1 MTRRKP
7 AAKKPRQKRPKEA
20 TPPEPPQR
28 AEVSAPPPEPPIIR
42 PELPLPP
49 EPPHIHPKPSAA
61 LVIAVVL
68 TAVLEVLDITIV
80 SVAIPHMLGTFG
92 ATSDQIT
99 WVLTSYLVSAA
110 VVMPLTGYLSARLGR
125 RRLLIFSIVGFV
137 ISSAL
142 CGLSWNLES
151 MVIFRLAQ
159 GICGAPLVPLS
170 QAILLDAFPKE
181 KHGQALAIFG
191 LGIMVAPVLGPTFG
205 GWLTDTFVWRAV
217 FYINVPIGLFAL
229 LLAMGN
235 LPRSDIRYLKTD
247 WIGLVLLV
255 LAVGSLQMVLDQGQ
269 TRDWFNS
276 RFIQFFTAIAVFA
289 SVAFFMRGW
298 NNPKNIV
305 DLSLLKDRNFLA
317 GLLAITAYG
326 VTLFGTIAL
335 LPLLTQRLMGYPA
348 MNAGMLFIPRAV
360 ASAIALSI
368 TGNYLMLWIDS
379 RILVAGGIVLSAVG
393 TMMMAGLSLQADG
406 WAIAAPGIIA
416 GIGMGLFFV
425 PLTAVAFGRMEHEKL
440 DEAAGLYALMRGI
453 GSSIGIA
460 VVSWLFVRQTQVHWG
475 DLITHINPYNPAVP
489 PYLNSLG
496 LNPQSPSSITAV
508 ALEIGRQAQMLA
520 FIDLF
525 WFIGLVTF
533 AILPLVFLMKKP
545 KDSWRVHPGA
555 RLRRAR
561 RSCGRFELSLPADLG
576 ARSADNR
583 RHDTVPADGVGL
595 GRHHIGF
602 DEELGRDQLPPIGLR
617 FRPHGGDGDRAL
629 ALLEVCDRPGER
641 RLRAAQRV
649 RLVPTI
655 RGAHQFAATAGMCR
669 RRRHAKPSHDQGV
682 GRDAQERPHVRTPF
696 APE

>member
-7 AAKKPRQKRPKEA
+7 AAKKPREPRQAK
-20 TPPEPPQR
+20 TPPPAPEPPR
-28 AEVSAPPPEPPIIR
+28 IKPV
-42 PELPLPP
+42 LPLPS
-49 EPPHIHPKPSAA
+49 EPPRFQPKPSVA

-142 CGLSWNLES
+142 CGVSWNLES

-170 QAILLDAFPKE
+170 QAILLDAFPRE

-217 FYINVPIGLFAL
+217 FYINVPIGVFAL
-229 LLAMGN
+229 LLAIGN
-235 LPRSDIRYLKTD
+235 LPRSDAKFMKTD
-247 WIGLVLLV
+247 WAGLVLLV
-255 LAVGSLQMVLDQGQ
+255 LAVGSLQLVLDQGQ

-276 RFIQFFTAIAVFA
+276 RFIQIFTAITFFA
-289 SVAFFMRGW
+289 STAFFLRGW
-298 NNPKNIV
+298 NDPKNIV

-348 MNAGMLFIPRAV
+348 MSAGMLFIPRAI

-368 TGNYLMLWIDS
+368 TGNYLMNWIDA
-379 RILVAGGIVLSAVG
+379 RILVAAGIVLSAVG
-393 TMMMAGLSLQADG
+393 TIMMAGLSLQADA
-406 WAIAAPGIIA
+406 WAIAWPGVIA

-425 PLTAVAFGRMEHEKL
+425 PLTAVAFGRMENEKL

-460 VVSWLFVRQTQVHWG
+460 VVSWLFVRQTQIYWG
-475 DLITHINPYNPAVP
+475 DLITHINPFNPAVP
-489 PYLNSLG
+489 PYLSAHG
-496 LNPQSPSSITAV
+496 LDVQAPSSMSIV

-525 WFIGLVTF
+525 WFIGMVTF
-533 AILPLVFLMKKP
+533 AILPLLFLMKRP
-545 KDSWRVHPGA
+545 K
-555 RLRRAR
+555 
-561 RSCGRFELSLPADLG
+561 
-576 ARSADNR
+576 
-583 RHDTVPADGVGL
+583 
-595 GRHHIGF
+595 
-602 DEELGRDQLPPIGLR
+602 
-617 FRPHGGDGDRAL
+617 
-629 ALLEVCDRPGER
+629 
-641 RLRAAQRV
+641 
-649 RLVPTI
+649 
-655 RGAHQFAATAGMCR
+655 TAGVFIPA
-669 RRRHAKPSHDQGV
+669 HA
-682 GRDAQERPHVRTPF
+682 
-696 APE
+696 

>member
-7 AAKKPRQKRPKEA
+7 AAKKPREPRQAK
-20 TPPEPPQR
+20 TPPPAPEPPR
-28 AEVSAPPPEPPIIR
+28 IKPV
-42 PELPLPP
+42 LPLPS
-49 EPPHIHPKPSAA
+49 EPPRFQPKPSVA

-142 CGLSWNLES
+142 CGVSWNLES

-170 QAILLDAFPKE
+170 QAILLDAFPRE

-217 FYINVPIGLFAL
+217 FYINVPIGVFAL

-235 LPRSDIRYLKTD
+235 LPRSDAKFMKTD
-247 WIGLVLLV
+247 WAGLVLLV
-255 LAVGSLQMVLDQGQ
+255 LAVGSLQLVLDQGQ

-276 RFIQFFTAIAVFA
+276 RFIQIFTAITFFA
-289 SVAFFMRGW
+289 STAFFLRGW

-348 MNAGMLFIPRAV
+348 MSAGMLFIPRAI

-368 TGNYLMLWIDS
+368 TGNYLMNWIDA
-379 RILVAGGIVLSAVG
+379 RILVAAGIVLSAVG
-393 TMMMAGLSLQADG
+393 TIMMAGLSLQADA
-406 WAIAAPGIIA
+406 WAIAWPGVIA

-425 PLTAVAFGRMEHEKL
+425 PLTAVAFGRMENEKL

-460 VVSWLFVRQTQVHWG
+460 LVSWLFVRQTQIHWG
-475 DLITHINPYNPAVP
+475 DLITHINPFNPAVP
-489 PYLNSLG
+489 PYLSAHG
-496 LNPQSPSSITAV
+496 LDVQAPSSMSIV

-525 WFIGLVTF
+525 WFIGMVTF
-533 AILPLVFLMKKP
+533 AILPLLFLMKRP
-545 KDSWRVHPGA
+545 K
-555 RLRRAR
+555 
-561 RSCGRFELSLPADLG
+561 
-576 ARSADNR
+576 
-583 RHDTVPADGVGL
+583 
-595 GRHHIGF
+595 
-602 DEELGRDQLPPIGLR
+602 
-617 FRPHGGDGDRAL
+617 
-629 ALLEVCDRPGER
+629 
-641 RLRAAQRV
+641 
-649 RLVPTI
+649 
-655 RGAHQFAATAGMCR
+655 TAGVFIPA
-669 RRRHAKPSHDQGV
+669 HA
-682 GRDAQERPHVRTPF
+682 
-696 APE
+696 

>member
-7 AAKKPRQKRPKEA
+7 AAKKPREPRQAK
-20 TPPEPPQR
+20 TPPPAPEPPR
-28 AEVSAPPPEPPIIR
+28 IKPV
-42 PELPLPP
+42 LPLPS
-49 EPPHIHPKPSAA
+49 EPPRFQPKPSVA

-125 RRLLIFSIVGFV
+125 RRLLIFSIFGFV

-142 CGLSWNLES
+142 CGVSWNLET

-170 QAILLDAFPKE
+170 QAILLDAFPRE

-217 FYINVPIGLFAL
+217 FYINVPIGVFAL

-235 LPRSDIRYLKTD
+235 LPRSDVKFMKTD
-247 WIGLVLLV
+247 WAGLVLLV
-255 LAVGSLQMVLDQGQ
+255 LAVGSLQLVLDQGQ

-276 RFIQFFTAIAVFA
+276 RFIQIFSAITFFA
-289 SVAFFMRGW
+289 STAFFLRGW
-298 NNPKNIV
+298 NNPKNIL

-348 MNAGMLFIPRAV
+348 MSAGMLFIPRAI

-368 TGNYLMLWIDS
+368 TGNYLMNWIDA
-379 RILVAGGIVLSAVG
+379 RILVAAGIVLSAVG
-393 TMMMAGLSLQADG
+393 TIMMAALSLQADA
-406 WAIAAPGIIA
+406 WAIAWPGIIA

-425 PLTAVAFGRMEHEKL
+425 PLTAVAFGRMENEKL

-460 VVSWLFVRQTQVHWG
+460 VVSWLFVRQTQIHWG
-475 DLITHINPYNPAVP
+475 DLITHINPFNPAVP
-489 PYLNSLG
+489 PYLSAHG
-496 LNPQSPSSITAV
+496 LDMQAPSSMSIV

-525 WFIGLVTF
+525 WFIGMVTF
-533 AILPLVFLMKKP
+533 AILPLLFLMKRP
-545 KDSWRVHPGA
+545 K
-555 RLRRAR
+555 
-561 RSCGRFELSLPADLG
+561 
-576 ARSADNR
+576 
-583 RHDTVPADGVGL
+583 
-595 GRHHIGF
+595 
-602 DEELGRDQLPPIGLR
+602 
-617 FRPHGGDGDRAL
+617 
-629 ALLEVCDRPGER
+629 
-641 RLRAAQRV
+641 
-649 RLVPTI
+649 
-655 RGAHQFAATAGMCR
+655 TAGVFIPA
-669 RRRHAKPSHDQGV
+669 HA
-682 GRDAQERPHVRTPF
+682 
-696 APE
+696 